1 MTDQEKFDQKSK
13 EVSDARNIKTPDTA
27 NISAEIWKKSRGG
40 AWAARGFDYQHM
52 VSTLILVR
60 QWAGLAP
67 SGYLVPE
74 GVEDCVIEFPDRNT
88 WIQIKSR
95 KEDTFSNS
103 EIDNL
108 LNAIEVKAASIKNG
122 EKFRAALILENPCSA
137 ISEIGIDQLFKDD
150 SQAVFVCSDPYPEI
164 IRLFSKQLGVAEMI
178 AEGLANNLYR
188 LIATTSAGNASVTF
202 DERMRIST
210 TEVERQISEYLECS
224 DSSAINEAFYKGAL
238 RPVDFVT
245 PIDEPNF
252 YQGVKVKPGHVAA
265 SLVVD
270 RPNDV
275 NKVTDMLKRE
285 KNVLVSGPSGAGK
298 SALLW
303 LSADALA
310 EKSKLFQITGLATVA
325 DAENIIRFVRA
336 RRPTSISQ
344 ISLIFDEVGSTNSDL
359 WNALAHNL
367 SGLGEVYL
375 LGSIRQEDTNLIV
388 NQADTGFISVSLD
401 ENLAESVW
409 RELSTRN
416 QTSWSHWREPFEQS
430 DGLMLEYVHILTQGK
445 RLDDVI
451 GDQVRQRETESRD
464 DELAIIRSTSVLCAR
479 GGEVRAERLFELL
492 GLKPEAARSSLRRLI
507 DEHLVRESRS
517 GILGGLHMLRSKALC
532 KASHDETA
540 LITEDTLWQSL
551 PATTKETL
559 PRLVQSL
566 LADVGEKEEDHVLL
580 KLAQMLS
587 KSHEIDL
594 WTAVLTGLGL
604 ATLERAA
611 VLFISIL
618 EQHGL
623 HRYFWNIAAVA
634 AVIPSFDITELLG
647 TSRSQNLRDSI
658 SAFQASPIHD
668 LRSACLK
675 KLPKKS
681 RTPDH
686 LSIAQAN
693 ELLSCLVPIF
703 RSDPVE
709 IPFEP
714 DFVNDGESDIYQIA
728 TLLSTAYLIGSDLAE
743 SFMETFGG
751 EQFLFDLFYSQTPW
765 VTTPVIDPD
774 GAHGRT
780 VRSDWFY
787 VEEEYQPDPHST
799 IVNICETLLALSP
812 RSNAVAC
819 DAINPFGETIA
830 VGEFRP
836 WSKNI
841 PRKNLPPDT
850 RIAWNVAFAQIMA
863 ARTATTDRLT
873 DYAKQMD
880 SLVRR
885 TEKVFHSYTE
895 KWIKGKYISN
905 ATADSLITEI
915 NEIVDAVSEFI
926 FTDPITL
933 PHSMTKPVKASDTD
947 NLGNLLVSVLT
958 NLLPRLNEIKGIKAA
973 ATFAG
978 SLATQAQEHSSS
990 DIWRIMSSPHPKLTA
1005 LSSRLDDVMCV
1016 MHEMG
1021 QCSDGPTK
1029 IPGIMKPIRRAPLGK
1044 AVAAAARHCRSIA
1057 DQRFRKKLSAV
1068 EKAFK
1073 ERGWTARCIDRT
1085 LNENDSPYWP
1095 ARDVAILVMLSGFEM
1110 EESVRYYME
1119 CPIIGEEFLGNDWQ
1133 FRTAPVVNNL
1143 LLPYLALYLTAIGP
1157 IPDLDFSR
1165 NWSDRIDYT
1174 FLKSEVLEKFDEA
1187 LAACIS
1193 MSAIIACCGQKNDLH
1208 TEEVKAISQAKETF
1222 NRNCDFL
1229 AKAVEHTD
1237 SENLQLALEYL
1248 YESYNRFVK
1257 EVEDTNANNEIDN
1270 PLYKIV
1276 YTSLGG
1282 EESEDVFNLAC
1293 IRLIIMQDE
1302 LSRDKQNGLTE

>member
-1 MTDQEKFDQKSK
+1 MTDQERFNQKPK
-13 EVSDARNIKTPDTA
+13 EISDAHDIKTPDTA
-27 NISAEIWKKSRGG
+27 NISAEIWEKSRSG

-95 KEDTFSNS
+95 KEGTFSNS
-103 EIDNL
+103 EIDSL
-108 LNAIEVKAASIKNG
+108 LNVIEVKTTSIKNG
-122 EKFRAALILENPCSA
+122 EEFRVALILEKPCSA

-150 SQAVFVCSDPYPEI
+150 SQAVFVCSDPYLEI
-164 IRLFSKQLGVAEMI
+164 TRLLSKRLGVVEVI

-188 LIATTSAGNASVTF
+188 LIVATSAGNASVAF
-202 DERMRIST
+202 DARIRIST

-224 DSSAINEAFYKGAL
+224 DSSAINEAFYEGAL
-238 RPVDFVT
+238 QPVDFVT

-252 YQGVKVKPGHVAA
+252 YQGVKVKPGHVVA

-270 RPNDV
+270 RPGDV
-275 NKVTDMLKRE
+275 NKVINMLKRE

-303 LSADALA
+303 LSANALVG
-310 EKSKLFQITGLATVA
+310 KSKLFQITGLATVA

-336 RRPTSISQ
+336 RRPTSVSP
-344 ISLIFDEVGSTNSDL
+344 ISLVFDEVGSTNCDL

-367 SGLGEVYL
+367 SGLEEVYF

-388 NQADTGFISVSLD
+388 NQADTGFVSVSLD

-409 RELSTRN
+409 RELSIRN

-430 DGLMLEYVHILTQGK
+430 NDLMLEYVHILTRGK

-451 GDQVRQRETESRD
+451 GDQVRQRETEGRD

-479 GGEVRAERLFELL
+479 GGEVRADRLFEVLEL
-492 GLKPEAARSSLRRLI
+492 EPEAARHSLRRLI
-507 DEHLVRESRS
+507 DEHLVRESRP
-517 GILGGLHMLRSKALC
+517 GVLGGLHMLRSKALC

-566 LADVGEKEEDHVLL
+566 LAGVGEEDEDHVLL
-580 KLAQMLS
+580 KLAQMLG

-594 WTAVLTGLGL
+594 WTVVLTGLGL
-604 ATLERAA
+604 ATLERSAA
-611 VLFISIL
+611 SFISIL

-623 HRYFWNIAAVA
+623 HRYFWHIATVA
-634 AVIPSFDITELLG
+634 AVIPNFDITELLG
-647 TSRSQNLRDSI
+647 TSQSQNLRDSI

-668 LRSACLK
+668 LRSTCLK
-675 KLPKKS
+675 KLPEEG
-681 RTPDH
+681 RTPNH
-686 LSIAQAN
+686 FSIAQAN
-693 ELLSCLVPIF
+693 ELLSCLVPIL
-703 RSDPVE
+703 RSEAVE

-714 DFVNDGESDIYQIA
+714 DFANDGESDIYQIA
-728 TLLSTAYLIGSDLAE
+728 TFLSTAYLIGPDLAE

-774 GAHGRT
+774 GTHGRT

-787 VEEEYQPDPHST
+787 VEEEYQPDPHSV

-819 DAINPFGETIA
+819 DAVNPSGETIA
-830 VGEFRP
+830 VGEFEL

-841 PRKNLPPDT
+841 PRKNLPSDT

-873 DYAKQMD
+873 DYTKQMD

-905 ATADSLITEI
+905 ATTDSLITEI
-915 NEIVDAVSEFI
+915 KGIVDAVSELI

-933 PHSMTKPVKASDTD
+933 PHSMTKPVKASDTN

-978 SLATQAQEHSSS
+978 SLATRAQEHSSS
-990 DIWRIMSSPHPKLTA
+990 DIWRIMSSPHPKLAA

-1016 MHEMG
+1016 MHEMD
-1021 QCSDGPTK
+1021 QCSGGPTK
-1029 IPGIMKPIRRAPLGK
+1029 IPGIMKPLRKAPLGK

-1073 ERGWTARCIDRT
+1073 ERGWTARCINRT

-1095 ARDVAILVMLSGFEM
+1095 ARDVAILVMLLDFET
-1110 EESVRYYME
+1110 EEAMRYYME
-1119 CPIIGEEFLGNDWQ
+1119 CPIIGKQSLGSNWQ
-1133 FRTAPVVNNL
+1133 FRTVPVVNNL
-1143 LLPYLALYLTAIGP
+1143 LLSHLALHLTSIGP

-1165 NWSDRIDYT
+1165 DWSDHIDYT
-1174 FLKSEVLEKFDEA
+1174 FLKSEVLEKFDETA
-1187 LAACIS
+1187 AACIS
-1193 MSAIIACCGQKNDLH
+1193 MSAIIACCGRKNDLH
-1208 TEEVKAISQAKETF
+1208 TKEVEAISQAKETF
-1222 NRNCDFL
+1222 NRNYHFL
-1229 AKAVEHTD
+1229 AEAVERTD
-1237 SENLQLALEYL
+1237 SEDLELALVYL
-1248 YESYNRFVK
+1248 YENYERVTREIK
-1257 EVEDTNANNEIDN
+1257 DTAANNVVDN

-1282 EESEDVFNLAC
+1282 EENEDALNLAC
-1293 IRLIIMQDE
+1293 IRLTIMQDE
-1302 LSRDKQNGLTE
+1302 LSRNKQSGITG

>member
-1 MTDQEKFDQKSK
+1 MTDQEEFGQKL
-13 EVSDARNIKTPDTA
+13 EEISDARDIKTPDTA
-27 NISAEIWKKSRGG
+27 NISAEMWEKSRSG

-52 VSTLILVR
+52 LSTLILVR
-60 QWAGLAP
+60 QWAGLTP
-67 SGYLVPE
+67 SGYFVPE
-74 GVEDCVIEFPDRNT
+74 GFEDCVIESPDRNT

-95 KEDTFSNS
+95 KEGTFSNS

-122 EKFRAALILENPCSA
+122 EKFRTALILEKPCST
-137 ISEIGIDQLFKDD
+137 INEIGIDQLFKDD
-150 SQAVFVCSDPYPEI
+150 SQTVFVCSDPYPEI
-164 IRLFSKQLGVAEMI
+164 IRLFSERLSVAEVI

-188 LIATTSAGNASVTF
+188 LVAETSTGNASVAF
-202 DERMRIST
+202 DTRIRIST

-238 RPVDFVT
+238 QPVDFVT
-245 PIDEPNF
+245 PIDEPSF
-252 YQGVKVKPGHVAA
+252 YQGVKVKPGHIAA

-270 RPNDV
+270 RPDDV
-275 NKVTDMLKRE
+275 NKVTDMLKRG

-310 EKSKLFQITGLATVA
+310 GKSRLFQITGLATVA

-336 RRPTSISQ
+336 RRPISISP
-344 ISLIFDEVGSTNSDL
+344 ISLIFDEVGSINSDL

-388 NQADTGFISVSLD
+388 NQADTEFVPVRLD
-401 ENLAESVW
+401 GNLAESVW
-409 RELSTRN
+409 QELSMRN

-430 DGLMLEYVHILTQGK
+430 DGLMLEYVHILTRGK

-451 GDQVRQRETESRD
+451 SDQVRLRETEGRD
-464 DELAIIRSTSVLCAR
+464 DELAIIRSTAVLCAR
-479 GGEVRAERLFELL
+479 GGEVRADRLFELL
-492 GLKPEAARSSLRRLI
+492 GLKPEAARRSLRRLI

-517 GILGGLHMLRSKALC
+517 GVLGGLHMLRSKALC

-566 LADVGEKEEDHVLL
+566 LADVRDEEEGHVLL
-580 KLAQMLS
+580 KLAQMLG
-587 KSHEIDL
+587 KSQEIDL
-594 WTAVLTGLGL
+594 WVAVLTGLGL
-604 ATLERAA
+604 ATLERSA
-611 VLFISIL
+611 VSFISIL

-623 HRYFWNIAAVA
+623 HRYFWHIAAVS
-634 AVIPSFDITELLG
+634 AVIPNFDITELLG
-647 TSRSQNLRDSI
+647 TSQSQNLRDSI
-658 SAFQASPIHD
+658 SAFQSSPIHD

-675 KLPKKS
+675 KLLKES
-681 RTPDH
+681 RTPIH
-686 LSIAQAN
+686 FSIAQAN

-703 RSDPVE
+703 GSEPVE

-714 DFVNDGESDIYQIA
+714 DFANDGKPDIYQIA
-728 TLLSTAYLIGSDLAE
+728 TFLSTAYLIGPDLAE
-743 SFMETFGG
+743 SFVKTFGG

-765 VTTPVIDPD
+765 VTTPVIDPN
-774 GAHGRT
+774 GTYGRT

-787 VEEEYQPDPHST
+787 VDEEYQPDPHSV

-812 RSNAVAC
+812 KSNAIAC
-819 DAINPFGETIA
+819 DALNPFGETIA
-830 VGEFRP
+830 VGEFRL

-841 PRKNLPPDT
+841 PRKNLPPNT
-850 RIAWNVAFAQIMA
+850 RVAWNVAFAQIMA
-863 ARTATTDRLT
+863 ARIATTDRLT

-895 KWIKGKYISN
+895 KWIKGKSISN
-905 ATADSLITEI
+905 ATVDSLTTEI
-915 NEIVDAVSEFI
+915 TGIVDAVSEFV

-933 PHSMTKPVKASDTD
+933 PHSMTEPVQTSDTNNVGD
-947 NLGNLLVSVLT
+947 LLILVLRNLLF
-958 NLLPRLNEIKGIKAA
+958 RLNKIKSIKAT

-978 SLATQAQEHSSS
+978 DLAARAQKHSSS
-990 DIWRIMSSPHPKLTA
+990 DIWRTMSSPHPKLAA

-1016 MHEMG
+1016 MHEMD
-1021 QCSDGPTK
+1021 QCSGGPTK
-1029 IPGIMKPIRRAPLGK
+1029 IPGIMKPIRKAFLGK
-1044 AVAAAARHCRSIA
+1044 AVGAAARHCRSIA
-1057 DQRFRKKLSAV
+1057 DQRFRKKLFAV
-1068 EKAFK
+1068 EKEFK
-1073 ERGWTARCIDRT
+1073 ERGWTVRCVERPLD
-1085 LNENDSPYWP
+1085 ESDSPYWP
-1095 ARDVAILVMLSGFEM
+1095 AQDVAILVMLSDFET
-1110 EESVRYYME
+1110 EEAMRYYTE
-1119 CPIIGEEFLGNDWQ
+1119 CPLIGKETLGNDWP
-1133 FRTAPVVNNL
+1133 FRTVPVVNDL
-1143 LLPYLALYLTAIGP
+1143 LLPYLALNTTSVGP

-1165 NWSDRIDYT
+1165 NWSDHIDYT
-1174 FLKSEVLEKFDEA
+1174 FLKSEILEKFDDA
-1187 LAACIS
+1187 VAACIS
-1193 MSAIIACCGQKNDLH
+1193 MSAIIACCGRKNDLH
-1208 TEEVKAISQAKETF
+1208 TKEVEAISQAKETF
-1222 NRNCDFL
+1222 NRNYHFL
-1229 AKAVEHTD
+1229 AEAVEHID
-1237 SENLQLALEYL
+1237 SENLELALEYL
-1248 YESYNRFVK
+1248 YQSYNRVVK
-1257 EVEDTNANNEIDN
+1257 EVEDTIANNVIDN

-1282 EESEDVFNLAC
+1282 EENEDVLNLAC
-1293 IRLIIMQDE
+1293 IRLTIMQDE
-1302 LSRDKQNGLTE
+1302 LSRNKQSGRTE

>member
-1 MTDQEKFDQKSK
+1 MTDQERFNQKPK
-13 EVSDARNIKTPDTA
+13 EISDACDIKTPDTA
-27 NISAEIWKKSRGG
+27 NISPEMWKKSRSG

-74 GVEDCVIEFPDRNT
+74 GVEDCVIESPDRNT

-95 KEDTFSNS
+95 KEGTFSNS

-108 LNAIEVKAASIKNG
+108 LNAIEAKAASIKNG
-122 EKFRAALILENPCSA
+122 EEFRVALILEKPCSA

-164 IRLFSKQLGVAEMI
+164 ARLLSKRLGVVEVI

-188 LIATTSAGNASVTF
+188 LIAATSTGNASVAF
-202 DERMRIST
+202 DARIRIST

-238 RPVDFVT
+238 QPVDFVT

-252 YQGVKVKPGHVAA
+252 YQGVKVKPGHVVA

-270 RPNDV
+270 RPGDV
-275 NKVTDMLKRE
+275 NKVTNMLKQE

-303 LSADALA
+303 LSANIIAG
-310 EKSKLFQITGLATVA
+310 KSKLFQVTGLATVA

-401 ENLAESVW
+401 ENLAERVW
-409 RELSTRN
+409 RELSIRN

-430 DGLMLEYVHILTQGK
+430 DGLMLEYVHILTRGK

-451 GDQVRQRETESRD
+451 GDQVRQRETEGRD
-464 DELAIIRSTSVLCAR
+464 DELAIIRSTSVLSAR
-479 GGEVRAERLFELL
+479 GGEVRADRLFKVLELE
-492 GLKPEAARSSLRRLI
+492 PEAARHSLRRLI

-517 GILGGLHMLRSKALC
+517 GVLGGLHMLRSKALC

-566 LADVGEKEEDHVLL
+566 LADVGEDEEDHVLL
-580 KLAQMLS
+580 KLAQMLG

-594 WTAVLTGLGL
+594 WIAVLTGLGL
-604 ATLERAA
+604 ATLERSAIS
-611 VLFISIL
+611 FISIL

-623 HRYFWNIAAVA
+623 HRYLWHIAAVA
-634 AVIPSFDITELLG
+634 AVIPDFDITGLSG
-647 TSRSQNLRDSI
+647 HSQSQNLQDSI
-658 SAFQASPIHD
+658 SAFQESPIHD

-675 KLPKKS
+675 KLSKESK
-681 RTPDH
+681 TPTSF
-686 LSIAQAN
+686 SIERAN
-693 ELLSCLVPIF
+693 KLLSCLVPIF
-703 RSDPVE
+703 GSEPVK

-714 DFVNDGESDIYQIA
+714 DFANNDEPDIYQIA
-728 TLLSTAYLIGSDLAE
+728 AFLSTAYLIGPGLAE
-743 SFMETFGG
+743 SFVKTFGG
-751 EQFLFDLFYSQTPW
+751 EQSLFDLFYSQTPW
-765 VTTPVIDPD
+765 VTATVIDPNST
-774 GAHGRT
+774 HGRT
-780 VRSDWFY
+780 VHSDWFY
-787 VEEEYQPDPHST
+787 INEEYQPDPHSV
-799 IVNICETLLALSP
+799 IVKICETLLALSP

-819 DAINPFGETIA
+819 DAVNPLRETIA
-830 VGEFRP
+830 VGEFKP
-836 WSKNI
+836 WSKDI
-841 PRKNLPPDT
+841 PRKNLPPKT

-863 ARTATTDRLT
+863 ARTSTTDRLT

-880 SLVRR
+880 SLVQR
-885 TEKVFHSYTE
+885 TEKVFRSFTD
-895 KWIKGKYISN
+895 KWIKGKSISD
-905 ATADSLITEI
+905 ATVDSLTTEI
-915 NEIVDAVSEFI
+915 NGIVDAVSELVFI
-926 FTDPITL
+926 DPIT
-933 PHSMTKPVKASDTD
+933 PPYSMTEPGKTSDTN
-947 NLGNLLVSVLT
+947 NLGDLLISVLT
-958 NLLPRLNEIKGIKAA
+958 NLLLRLNKIKGIKAA

-990 DIWRIMSSPHPKLTA
+990 DIWRIMSSPHPKLAA
-1005 LSSRLDDVMCV
+1005 LSSRLNDVMCV

-1021 QCSDGPTK
+1021 HCHRGPTK
-1029 IPGIMKPIRRAPLGK
+1029 IPGIMKPIRKAPPGK
-1044 AVAAAARHCRSIA
+1044 AVAAAARHCRFIA
-1057 DQRFRKKLSAV
+1057 DQRFQKKLSTV

-1073 ERGWTARCIDRT
+1073 ERGWTVRCVGRTID
-1085 LNENDSPYWP
+1085 ESDSPYWP
-1095 ARDVAILVMLSGFEM
+1095 ARDVAILVMLSDFET
-1110 EESVRYYME
+1110 EEVLRYYME
-1119 CPIIGEEFLGNDWQ
+1119 CPLIGKQSLGDDWQ
-1133 FRTAPVVNNL
+1133 FRTVPVANGL
-1143 LLPYLALYLTAIGP
+1143 LLPYWALYAMSIGP
-1157 IPDLDFSR
+1157 TLDLEFSHD
-1165 NWSDRIDYT
+1165 WSDHIDYP

-1187 LAACIS
+1187 VAACIS
-1193 MSAIIACCGQKNDLH
+1193 ISSIIACCGLKDNLH
-1208 TEEVKAISQAKETF
+1208 TKEAEAFSQAQETF
-1222 NRNCDFL
+1222 KSNLDFFV
-1229 AKAVEHTD
+1229 KAVEHTG
-1237 SENLQLALEYL
+1237 SEDLELALSYL
-1248 YESYNRFVK
+1248 YQSYESFVK
-1257 EVEDTNANNEIDN
+1257 ELKDSDAENVIDN
-1270 PLYKIV
+1270 PLYKIA
-1276 YTSLGG
+1276 YTSLSG
-1282 EESEDVFNLAC
+1282 EENENASILTC
-1293 IRLIIMQDE
+1293 IRLAIMQDE
-1302 LSRDKQNGLTE
+1302 LSRYK

>member
-1 MTDQEKFDQKSK
+1 MTDQEKFDQKLEK
-13 EVSDARNIKTPDTA
+13 ISDADDIKTPDTA
-27 NISAEIWKKSRGG
+27 DTFAEMWEKSRGG
-40 AWAARGFDYQHM
+40 AWGVRGFDYQHM
-52 VSTLILVR
+52 VSALILVR
-60 QWAGLAP
+60 QWAGLTP

-74 GVEDCVIEFPDRNT
+74 GIEDCVIESPDHNI

-95 KEDTFSNS
+95 EEGTFSNS
-103 EIDNL
+103 EIDGFL
-108 LNAIEVKAASIKNG
+108 DAIEVKTASIKNG
-122 EKFRAALILENPCSA
+122 EGFRTALILEKPCSA
-137 ISEIGIDQLFKDD
+137 IDEIGIDQLFKDD
-150 SQAVFVCSDPYPEI
+150 SQRVFVCSDPHSEI
-164 IRLFSKQLGVAEMI
+164 IKLFLKRLGVAEMI

-188 LIATTSAGNASVTF
+188 LIVDTSTGNASATF
-202 DERMRIST
+202 NTRIRIST
-210 TEVERQISEYLECS
+210 TEVERQICEYLECS

-270 RPNDV
+270 RPDDV

-303 LSADALA
+303 LSANALA
-310 EKSKLFQITGLATVA
+310 GKSRLFQITGLATVA

-367 SGLGEVYL
+367 SGLGEAYL
-375 LGSIRQEDTNLIV
+375 LGSIRQEDKNLIV
-388 NQADTGFISVSLD
+388 NQADTEFVSVNLN

-409 RELSTRN
+409 RELSTRD
-416 QTSWSHWREPFEQS
+416 QTNWSHWREPFEQS

-445 RLDDVI
+445 LLDNVI

-479 GGEVRAERLFELL
+479 GGEVRADRLFELL
-492 GLKPEAARSSLRRLI
+492 GLKPEAAGRSLRRLI

-517 GILGGLHMLRSKALC
+517 GVLGGLHMLRSKALC

-540 LITEDTLWQSL
+540 FITEDTLWQSL

-566 LADVGEKEEDHVLL
+566 LADVGEEEKDHTLL
-580 KLAQMLS
+580 KLAQMLG

-604 ATLERAA
+604 ATLERSA
-611 VLFISIL
+611 VSFIAIL

-623 HRYFWNIAAVA
+623 HRYFWHMAAVA
-634 AVIPSFDITELLG
+634 AVIPNFDITELSE
-647 TSRSQNLRDSI
+647 TSQSQNLRDSI

-675 KLPKKS
+675 KLPRES
-681 RTPDH
+681 RTPNH
-686 LSIAQAN
+686 FSIAQAN
-693 ELLSCLVPIF
+693 ELLSCLVPILG
-703 RSDPVE
+703 SEPVE
-709 IPFEP
+709 IPFEL
-714 DFVNDGESDIYQIA
+714 DFANDDEPDIYQIA
-728 TLLSTAYLIGSDLAE
+728 TFLSTAYLIGSDLAE
-743 SFMETFGG
+743 RFVKTFGG

-765 VTTPVIDPD
+765 VTTPAIDPD
-774 GAHGRT
+774 GTHGRT

-787 VEEEYQPDPHST
+787 VEEEYQPDPHSI

-819 DAINPFGETIA
+819 DAVNPLRETIA
-830 VGEFRP
+830 IGEFKP

-841 PRKNLPPDT
+841 PRENLPSKT
-850 RIAWNVAFAQIMA
+850 RIAWNVAFTQIMA
-863 ARTATTDRLT
+863 ARTSTTDRLT

-885 TEKVFHSYTE
+885 TEKVFRSLTDR
-895 KWIKGKYISN
+895 WIKGKSISS
-905 ATADSLITEI
+905 AAADSLAIEI
-915 NEIVDAVSEFI
+915 NEIVDTASELV
-926 FTDPITL
+926 FTDPIAS
-933 PHSMTKPVKASDTD
+933 PYSMTEPVKTSDTD
-947 NLGNLLVSVLT
+947 NLGNLLILVLT
-958 NLLPRLNEIKGIKAA
+958 NLLPRLNKIEGIKAT

-978 SLATQAQEHSSS
+978 SLAAQAQEHSSS
-990 DIWRIMSSPHPKLTA
+990 GIWRIMSSPHPKLAA
-1005 LSSRLDDVMCV
+1005 LSSRLDDVMCI

-1021 QCSDGPTK
+1021 HYRCGPTK
-1029 IPGIMKPIRRAPLGK
+1029 IPRIMKVTRKAALGK
-1044 AVAAAARHCRSIA
+1044 AVSIAARYCRSLA
-1057 DQRFRKKLSAV
+1057 DQRFQKKLVAV
-1068 EKAFK
+1068 EKTFK
-1073 ERGWTARCIDRT
+1073 QCGWTVRCIERPLD
-1085 LNENDSPYWP
+1085 ESDSPYWP
-1095 ARDVAILVMLSGFEM
+1095 AREVAIIVMLSNFEM
-1110 EESVRYYME
+1110 EEAVRYYIE
-1119 CPIIGEEFLGNDWQ
+1119 CPIIGEECLGNDWQ
-1133 FRTAPVVNNL
+1133 FRTVPVANGL
-1143 LLPYLALYLTAIGP
+1143 LMPYLALHAISIGP
-1157 IPDLDFSR
+1157 TPDLEFSHD
-1165 NWSDRIDYT
+1165 WSDHIDYP

-1187 LAACIS
+1187 LAACIG
-1193 MSAIIACCGQKNDLH
+1193 MSSIIACCGLKDNLH
-1208 TEEVKAISQAKETF
+1208 TKEAEAFLRVQETF
-1222 NRNCDFL
+1222 KNNFDFFV
-1229 AKAVEHTD
+1229 KAVEHKG
-1237 SENLQLALEYL
+1237 SEGLDLALGYL
-1248 YESYNRFVK
+1248 YESHQSVVK
-1257 EVEDTNANNEIDN
+1257 ELKDSDAKNIIDN

-1276 YTSLGG
+1276 YTSLSD
-1282 EESEDVFNLAC
+1282 EENEDAFKLFC
-1293 IRLIIMQDE
+1293 IRLAIMQDE